1 MVRGWWP
8 HDAAPG
14 RSRGMTSTVALT
26 GATGALGGRVATRL
40 AATAQEDD
48 AALWVL
54 VRDAGARG

>member
-1 MVRGWWP
+1 
-8 HDAAPG
+8 
-14 RSRGMTSTVALT
+14 MTSTVALT